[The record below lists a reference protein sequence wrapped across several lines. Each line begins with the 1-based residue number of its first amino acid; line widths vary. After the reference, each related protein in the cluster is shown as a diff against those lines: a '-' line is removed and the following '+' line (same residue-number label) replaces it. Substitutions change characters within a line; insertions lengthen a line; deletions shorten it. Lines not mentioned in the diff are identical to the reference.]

1 MFAHRKYYSRKM
13 IGLIYT
19 DVKNVTMSQQPCCVC
34 SGIPSSMRT
43 MSMSMQ

>member
-1 MFAHRKYYSRKM
+1 MFAISKNYSRKM

-19 DVKNVTMSQQPCCVC
+19 DVQNVTKTQQPCCVFT
-34 SGIPSSMRT
+34 GILSSMRT

>member
-1 MFAHRKYYSRKM
+1 MFAIRKNYLRKM

-19 DVKNVTMSQQPCCVC
+19 DVQNVTKAQQPCCVFT
-34 SGIPSSMRT
+34 GIISSMRT

>member
-1 MFAHRKYYSRKM
+1 MFAISKNYSRKM

-19 DVKNVTMSQQPCCVC
+19 DVQNVTKTQQPCCVC
-34 SGIPSSMRT
+34 NGILSSMRT

>member
-1 MFAHRKYYSRKM
+1 MFAIRKKYSRKM

-19 DVKNVTMSQQPCCVC
+19 DVPNVTKTQQPCCVFI
-34 SGIPSSMRT
+34 GIISSMRT